1 MDGQLPLFDEISV
14 KNEYAGSPQESN
26 RKFCTEL
33 EDELIAIGFT
43 ECSDTQPKIKKYTK
57 RAAYQDMYGS
67 TRHSTFL
74 IHHKSKGLL
83 RVEAHRQV
91 QSGSV
96 DQKFPFFYES
106 LSNAPERTVVIVF
119 DGKGYKKEAYD
130 WLLTQTEN
138 RIEKAFKVFS
148 SKEDFLNYLINE

>member
-1 MDGQLPLFDEISV
+1 MDGQLPLFDELPEKHQQSS
-14 KNEYAGSPQESN
+14 SPQESN

-33 EDELIAIGFT
+33 EEELTLIGFD
-43 ECSDTQPKIKKYTK
+43 ECTNTNPQQQKYIK

-74 IHHKSKGLL
+74 IHHKAKGFL

-96 DQKFPFFYES
+96 DQKFPFFYKS
-106 LSNAPERTVVIVF
+106 LSHAPEKSVIIVF
-119 DGKGYKKEAYD
+119 DGKGYKKEAFD
-130 WLLTQTEN
+130 WLITQTEN
-138 RIEKAFKVFS
+138 HAGKTFKVFA
-148 SKEDFLNYLINE
+148 SKEDFLSYLTD

>member
-1 MDGQLPLFDEISV
+1 MDGQLPLFDEIPN
-14 KNEYAGSPQESN
+14 KYEHTGSPQESN

-33 EDELIAIGFT
+33 EEDLTSIGFT
-43 ECSDTQPKIKKYTK
+43 ECTDSQPQQQKYIK

-74 IHHKSKGLL
+74 IHHKTKGLL
-83 RVEAHRQV
+83 RIEAHRQV

-106 LSNAPERTVVIVF
+106 LSNAPEKTVVIVF
-119 DGKGYKKEAYD
+119 DGKGYKKEAFD

-138 RIEKAFKVFS
+138 RIEKTFKVFS

>member
-1 MDGQLPLFDEISV
+1 MDGQLPLFDEIPD
-14 KNEYAGSPQESN
+14 KNEQTGSPQESN

-33 EDELIAIGFT
+33 EEDLTLIGFL
-43 ECSDTQPKIKKYTK
+43 ECHDTQPQPQKYIK

-74 IHHKSKGLL
+74 IHHKIKGLL

-106 LSNAPERTVVIVF
+106 LNNAPEETVVIVF
-119 DGKGYKKEAYD
+119 DGKGYKKEAFD
-130 WLLTQTEN
+130 WLLNQTEIQTN
-138 RIEKAFKVFS
+138 KMFKVFA
-148 SKEDFLNYLINE
+148 SKDGFLNYLAG

>member
-1 MDGQLPLFDEISV
+1 MDDQLPLFDRISD
-14 KNEYAGSPQESN
+14 KNEHTGTPQESN

-33 EDELIAIGFT
+33 EEDLTSIGFT
-43 ECSDTQPKIKKYTK
+43 ECTSTQPQQQKYIK

-74 IHHKSKGLL
+74 IHHITKGLL
-83 RVEAHRQV
+83 RIEAHRQV

-106 LSNAPERTVVIVF
+106 LSNAPEKTVVIVF

-130 WLLTQTEN
+130 WLLKQTKN
-138 RIEKAFKVFS
+138 HADKIFKVFA
-148 SKEDFLNYLINE
+148 SKEDFLNYLID